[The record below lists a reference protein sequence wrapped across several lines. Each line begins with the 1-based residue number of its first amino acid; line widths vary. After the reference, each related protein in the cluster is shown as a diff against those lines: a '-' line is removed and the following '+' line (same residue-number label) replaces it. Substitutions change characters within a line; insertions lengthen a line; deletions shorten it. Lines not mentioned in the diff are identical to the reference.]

1 MPNGIQLN
9 HFGVVK
15 MKKILLALAVA
26 SSIFAVTAAGA
37 SGLGTLTGGGT
48 VGVVNTGTVSVTTTS
63 CVDNLS
69 IAYTY
74 ADATHQ
80 SITGLTLTG
89 AINGA
94 STCVG
99 TTATV
104 VLSDLGGTPY
114 TQTGNQVFVEGSTH
128 AESVI
133 TLGTAYNVV
142 TNPLKR
148 LSISVE

>member
-69 IAYTY
+69 IAYAY
-74 ADATHQ
+74 ADVTHQ

-104 VLSDLGGTPY
+104 VLSDTAGTY
-114 TQTGNQVFVEGSTH
+114 TKTGNHVFVEGSTH

-133 TLGTAYNVV
+133 ALGTAYNVV
-142 TNPLKR
+142 TNPLVQ
-148 LSISVE
+148 LAISVE

>member
-1 MPNGIQLN
+1 
-9 HFGVVK
+9 

-114 TQTGNQVFVEGSTH
+114 TQTGNQVFVEGTTH

-133 TLGTAYNVV
+133 ALGTAYNVV